1 MTTLNR
7 TTFETS
13 RDAEYFNKKELQ
25 VQTGQTSEM
34 FASVALKELLDNA
47 LDACEAAGVTP
58 EIIISTANGNDR
70 IRLSVEDNGKGI
82 EPETVER
89 ILNFQTRTSDKSV
102 YRSPTRG
109 AQGNALKTIIG
120 MPHALGSAEP
130 VKIEAQGVCHT
141 VKALVDPAGEL
152 RIEHNKESRSTVP
165 GTKVELTLPVENQNF
180 KPDQW
185 AKGFSLF
192 NPHVLIKNS
201 HFDDNGGK
209 SKHAKSE
216 TSENTK
222 TSNSYHSTVKYPGN
236 WRKFLPTDLTSPW
249 WYSQTDLKTLV
260 FSHIAESRR
269 NGNGGLTLRD
279 FVRQFKGLSGVTKA
293 KGVCDQFPEV
303 KRLNDFESISEARVN
318 DLLQAMR
325 NNTNAP
331 SPGILGLV
339 GEKHF
344 KSCFDQWYGVKRFW
358 YRKIAK
364 EVFGIPFI
372 CEAALAETE
381 QTGRIFTGVNF
392 SPTYGD
398 PIGNTQ
404 LHYKKTYAYGI
415 YNLLNNTYVSPEPD
429 EYYYYPASTAFAF
442 HLTCPMLEFLDR
454 GKTRLKIS
462 EGMAN
467 EIAKVLW
474 SVVKKMCQEEE
485 RRQKDAAREGR
496 REREKSLYIENL
508 IKYTQKEAV
517 FEVLPEALRKATGN
531 GKYPVSARNLFYQV
545 RPLMAKHTNKELGYT
560 YFSQTLLT
568 EYQELN
574 GPIQGLYYDPRG
586 ILYEPHTGKSV
597 PLGTREVEQYSFPTW
612 LYNKIL
618 YVEKKGLWPILEAA
632 KLAERYD
639 MAVVA
644 AEGYANEAVRLLFQH
659 AEQDENYQL
668 FVLHDAD
675 PHGYNIARTLREET
689 RRMPGYEVETI
700 DLGLYLEDA
709 LDLGLE
715 TETFTRK
722 KALPYGLE
730 LTEKEIEY
738 FEGTQSTRTSWIC
751 ERVELN
757 ALSAPQL
764 IEYIE
769 KKLSEAG
776 AIGKVIPPTKDLEEL
791 TASLYEDAV
800 SLWVRDAI
808 ERIFSVDAISDQIAE
823 EFQDRFS
830 LGDVSKWI
838 KQAFDRDDS
847 LSWDAAVKGKLD
859 SLVREHAGD
868 LEKTL
873 KVEINGK
880 EENER
885 HI

>member
-7 TTFETS
+7 TTFETN

-25 VQTGQTSEM
+25 AQTGQTSEL

-47 LDACEAAGVTP
+47 LDACETAGVSP
-58 EIIISTANGNDR
+58 EIIISTSNGNDR
-70 IRLSVEDNGKGI
+70 IRLSVQDNGKGI

-120 MPHALGSAEP
+120 MPHALGKAEP

-141 VKALVDPAGEL
+141 VKASVDPAGEL
-152 RIEHNKESRSTVP
+152 RIEHNKESRSTQP
-165 GTKVELTLPVENQNF
+165 GTKVELTLPAKDQYF
-180 KPDQW
+180 KSDEW
-185 AKGFSLF
+185 AKSFSLF
-192 NPHVLIKNS
+192 NPHVLLRNS

-209 SKHAKSE
+209 SKQGKSE
-216 TSENTK
+216 ASENDK
-222 TSNSYHSTVKYPGN
+222 TSNSYHSTVKYPGK

-249 WYSQTDLKTLV
+249 WYSQTDLKTLI

-269 NGNGGLTLRD
+269 NGNGLTLRD
-279 FVRQFKGLSGVTKA
+279 FVRQFKGLSGATKA
-293 KGVCDQFPEV
+293 KRVCDQFPEV
-303 KRLNDFESISEARVN
+303 KRLNDFESIPEDRVN
-318 DLLQAMR
+318 DLLQAMC

-339 GEKHF
+339 GENHF
-344 KSCFDQWYGVKRFW
+344 RACFDQWYGVKRFW

-392 SPTYGD
+392 SPTYDD
-398 PIGNTQ
+398 PIADTQ
-404 LHYKKTYAYGI
+404 LDCKEGYSFGI
-415 YNLLNNTYVSPEPD
+415 YNFLNNTYVSPDP
-429 EYYYYPASTAFAF
+429 EYYQYQASTAFAF
-442 HLTCPMLEFLDR
+442 HLVCPMLEFLDR

-462 EGMAN
+462 KGMAN

-474 SVVKKMCQEEE
+474 SVVKEMYQEEK
-485 RRQKDAAREGR
+485 RRRRDAARDDR
-496 REREKSLYIENL
+496 REREESRYYKNL

-517 FEVLPEALRKATGN
+517 FKVLPEALRKATGD
-531 GKYPVSARNLFYQV
+531 GQYPVSARNLFYQV
-545 RPLMAKHTNKELGYT
+545 RPLMAQYTHKQLDYT

-568 EYQELN
+568 EYRELN

-597 PLGTREVEQYSFPTW
+597 PLGTREVEQYSFPLW

-639 MAVVA
+639 MAIVA
-644 AEGYANEAVRLLFQH
+644 AEGYANEAVRLLFRH
-659 AEQDENYQL
+659 AEQDKNYQL

-730 LTEKEIEY
+730 LTEKEFEY
-738 FEGTQSTRTSWIC
+738 FKGTQSTRTSWIC
-751 ERVELN
+751 KRVELN

-776 AIGKVIPPTKDLEEL
+776 ATGKVIPPDEDLEEL
-791 TASLYEDAV
+791 TSSLYEDAV
-800 SLWVRDAI
+800 SLWVDDAI
-808 ERIFSVDAISDQIAE
+808 KRIFSIDAISDQITE
-823 EFQDRFS
+823 EFEDRFS
-830 LGDVSKWI
+830 LGDASEWI

-847 LSWDAAVKGKLD
+847 LSWEAAVKNKLD
-859 SLVREHAGD
+859 SLVHEHAGD

-873 KVEINGK
+873 RVEINGQ
-880 EENER
+880 NQDR
-885 HI
+885 T